1 MRTSLLSI
9 FLFLLTFAQT
19 QADNVVLVAG
29 GGEAPEGSP
38 AAQAK
43 LNSPF
48 GVEFDS
54 AGNLFFI
61 EIDGHRLCRIDKTGI
76 LTRIAGTGKKGLA
89 GDGGQPL
96 AAEFNAMHNLA
107 ITKNDDIYLAD
118 TLNHRVRKLDKKT
131 GLISTIAGADKGFS
145 GDGGSATAAK
155 FSGIYCITLD
165 PRGDRLLIADLDNRR
180 IRAVDLKTNIVT
192 TIAGNGEKGIP
203 ADGSSAANSP
213 LVDPRAVTAD
223 ASGNVYI
230 LERGGHALRV
240 VDSQGK
246 IRTVAGTGQKGATGD
261 GGPALAATMNGPKHL
276 CVDQDNNSIIIADT
290 ENHVIR
296 KYTPADGKIVRLAGF
311 GKKGTAG
318 VGGPALEIE
327 LNQPHGVTL
336 HKSGDLYISD
346 ATNHRILKLVRSK

>member
-1 MRTSLLSI
+1 MRHQLFAAFLIVLATASGKADSI
-9 FLFLLTFAQT
+9 
-19 QADNVVLVAG
+19 VLVAG

-61 EIDGHRLCRIDKTGI
+61 EIDGHRLCRIDKSGI

-131 GLISTIAGADKGFS
+131 GLITSIAGTDKGFS
-145 GDGGSATAAK
+145 GDGGPATAAK

-165 PRGDRLLIADLDNRR
+165 PCGDRLLIADLDNRR
-180 IRAVDLKTNIVT
+180 IRAVDLKSGIVT
-192 TIAGNGEKGIP
+192 TIAGNGEKGAP
-203 ADGSSAANSP
+203 ADGSSAASSP

-223 ASGNVYI
+223 DKGNVYI

-246 IRTVAGTGQKGATGD
+246 IRTAVGTGQKGATGD

-276 CVDQDNNSIIIADT
+276 CIDQDGGVIIADT

-296 KYTPADGKIVRLAGF
+296 KYSPKDGTITRLAGS

-318 VGGPALEIE
+318 IGGPALEVE
-327 LNQPHGVTL
+327 MNQPHGVTV
-336 HKSGDLYISD
+336 HSGGDLYISD
-346 ATNHRILKLVRSK
+346 ATNHRILKLVRNK